1 MSEELTLYATLVA
14 VYLVE
19 CLVWVPRGA
28 VAFVARA
35 AGRARLAFPSRT
47 FSTPR
52 GGVVVG
58 RLLPGTLSAF
68 VVPQWPLS
76 MDDRGVLGWVA
87 ECLAGD
93 ERALHTGA
101 YRRWE
106 DMPRIEADL
115 RKVVV
120 DGETLAT
127 LPSARFATHV
137 AATLREV
144 RALPEAQRRAR
155 LEAIRRRLFDVAGV
169 QRRIAELETAS
180 ASLRVAS
187 VCVAAI
193 VFGGLP
199 LLTARFGLERAWP
212 LALAAVY
219 IPSWVVTVLFVRAHR
234 RISPHA
240 RLERWGNAA
249 LCALL
254 PLSAVRAADALART
268 LLHGFHPLAVGVA
281 VLDRPELERFVA
293 ALLRDARHPRHPVCP
308 GDAAEATQVEAAHRA
323 AMLGLIEDAARSAG
337 VDPAAVLRAPEREEG
352 SSGFCPRCLAQ
363 YEAAGVRCEDCG
375 GVPLAPFPAG

>member
-1 MSEELTLYATLVA
+1 MSGELTLYATLVA
-14 VYLVE
+14 VYLLE

-28 VAFVARA
+28 VAFVAGA
-35 AGRARLAFPSRT
+35 AGRARLVFPSRT

-52 GGVVVG
+52 GGVIIG
-58 RLLPGTLSAF
+58 RLLPGTLSTF

-76 MDDRGVLGWVA
+76 MDARGVLGWVA

-101 YRRWE
+101 YWRWE
-106 DMPRIEADL
+106 DMPRIDADL

-120 DGETLAT
+120 DGETLAL
-127 LPSARFATHV
+127 LPSARFATDV
-137 AATLREV
+137 AAILREV
-144 RALPEAQRRAR
+144 RALPEAERPVR
-155 LEAIRRRLFDVAGV
+155 LEAIRRRLFDVAAV
-169 QRRIAELETAS
+169 QRRIAELETGTTSLRLAS
-180 ASLRVAS
+180 A
-187 VCVAAI
+187 CVAAI
-193 VFGGLP
+193 VFCGLP
-199 LLTARFGLERAWP
+199 LLTLRFGLERAWP

-219 IPSWVVTVLFVRAHR
+219 LPSWVVTVLFVRAHH

-254 PLSAVRAADALART
+254 PLSAVRATDALART
-268 LLHGFHPLAVGVA
+268 LLHGLHPLAVGVA

-293 ALLRDARHPRHPVCP
+293 ALLRDAHHPRHPVCSA
-308 GDAAEATQVEAAHRA
+308 DAEEAAQVEAAHRM
-323 AMLGLIEDAARSAG
+323 AMRGLVEEAARSAG
-337 VDPAAVLRAPEREEG
+337 LDPAAVLRAPEPEEG
-352 SSGFCPRCLAQ
+352 TSGFCPRCLAQ
-363 YEAAGVRCEDCG
+363 YQAAGTRCEDCG